1 MTDEQ
6 SKEFIQNVQREVKV
20 LRVAEFRK
28 RVQADPFLLDKSEKN
43 EIFFFRQRLIGK
55 SLEPELTPMCICG
68 VIWSPLDPQEIE
80 ECDHCSGLFHPV
92 CMRQHSDLRC
102 NDCKAE
108 LPKKL
113 VYRHLNAMST
123 TTLERDVT
131 NSLSQKRQKTD
142 ETPIDKIAKVEKIAY
157 PSLSPGRSQLLDDYI
172 SQLK

>member
-20 LRVAEFRK
+20 LRVGDFRK
-28 RVQADPFLLDKSEKN
+28 RVQDDPFLLDNSDKN
-43 EIFFFRQRLIGK
+43 AIFFFRQRLNGGL
-55 SLEPELTPMCICG
+55 LEPELTPMCICG
-68 VIWSPLDPQEIE
+68 VIWSPLDAQEVE
-80 ECDHCSGLFHPV
+80 ECELCTGLFHPV

-113 VYRHLNAMST
+113 VYRHLKTVST
-123 TTLERDVT
+123 SALEQDVA

-142 ETPIDKIAKVEKIAY
+142 EAPVE
-157 PSLSPGRSQLLDDYI
+157 
-172 SQLK
+172 